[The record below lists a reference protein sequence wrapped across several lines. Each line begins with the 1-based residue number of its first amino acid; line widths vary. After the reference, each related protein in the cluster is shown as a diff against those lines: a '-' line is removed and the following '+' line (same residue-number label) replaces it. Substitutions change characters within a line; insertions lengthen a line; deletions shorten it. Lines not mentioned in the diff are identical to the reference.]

1 MVGFRPINC
10 RTFRVTGYSSI
21 MEGFFSQPFEDDQDE
36 TMGDLRNNAGDETM
50 THQGNEFMTELG
62 GKFQINSVLFLHLF
76 I

>member
-1 MVGFRPINC
+1 
-10 RTFRVTGYSSI
+10 

-36 TMGDLRNNAGDETM
+36 TMGDLRNNAGDQTP
-50 THQGNEFMTELG
+50 THQGNEFTTELG